1 MSKKDRM
8 SELRDEYKDCQKC
21 SALCANREGVVFGTG
36 SLDAKILLVG
46 QEPPKDVEMPACA
59 LDTQIL
65 LEKMLRGM
73 NLPLEQVYYT
83 NIVACPTPRAK
94 PTRKEVKS
102 CFERLSREIEIVDP
116 YVIVTLGAEAAK
128 ALTQVK
134 TRFSSFAKHPENP
147 FTFATTKGVAVEVNR
162 PAIVTFCPTELIEQ
176 DKVMF
181 KQGSDLHWLYKSLDR
196 AKQIKIMHENLLGEE
211 Q

>member
-1 MSKKDRM
+1 MSKQDRM

-21 SALCANREGVVFGTG
+21 PALCKNREGVVFGTG

-46 QEPPKDVEMPACA
+46 QEPPKDVEMPAIA
-59 LDTQIL
+59 LDTQSL

-73 NLPLEQVYYT
+73 GSSLEQVYYT
-83 NIVACPTPRAK
+83 NIVACPTASGK

-116 YVIVTLGAEAAK
+116 YIIVTLGAEAAK

-162 PAIVTFCPTELIEQ
+162 PAVVTFCPTEMIEQ
-176 DKVMF
+176 DRVEF

-196 AKQIKIMHENLLGEE
+196 AKQLEKMHIDLIGE
-211 Q
+211 